1 MIVKKKV
8 GEMPSTDLLKSVM
21 KKTKGA
27 TPKYD
32 VPKVSL
38 EDNVRRIIEKF
49 KSDNVLGILDIN
61 PFSKVDEEAYSMY
74 GSFIRPT
81 INVKTGFSEDK
92 LDPEKVTL
100 EDVYSN
106 DICDLIMYYDVDARL
121 EKAFVTVYLMN
132 VPVIAY
138 YAVRTLLETVL
149 KVADVNDL
157 ESTRTS
163 IFVRMIQDMSMLG
176 MLSSMKETIDFQFGI
191 DPNDAIMNDQIFDFM
206 DDISDSRIDPRL
218 IQKLLANG
226 IRWDTIQAV
235 MDTTRTI
242 CNEGDVISNSSA
254 ELFTRIAIAAV
265 KLIDNVDDDQ
275 KDVYEA
281 VNTALVFISHELTAS
296 AEYVSRMS
304 VATYQ
309 SATFVVALVGLCNE
323 VRAGE
328 ELINAFHGIL
338 SNVSDDTTVFADYL
352 RWVDMVRLALIA
364 RPDEI
369 NAATKELGYDVF
381 SHLTSVSYFMFVR
394 SMSSYESFVD
404 KASNV
409 ILYMPV
415 QMCSILMRHF
425 SIIRVHDVFTSL
437 EMLRNASYTLAS
449 LSFMGQKGKMTPK
462 EVSELDPKD
471 IDSVWIS
478 ATAINNNDIPYTF
491 DITNTEKVA
500 QLCIEAEMI
509 HSADVFEGQM
519 LF

>member
-32 VPKVSL
+32 VPKGSL
-38 EDNVRRIIEKF
+38 EDSVRKIIENF
-49 KSDNVLGILDIN
+49 KSNNVLGILDIN
-61 PFSKVDEEAYSMY
+61 PFSKVNEETYSMY
-74 GSFIRPT
+74 ESFIRPT

-100 EDVYSN
+100 GDVYSN
-106 DICDLIMYYDVDARL
+106 DICDIIMYYDVDARL

-132 VPVIAY
+132 VPIIVY

-149 KVADVNDL
+149 KVANVNDL

-235 MDTTRTI
+235 MDMTSTI

-254 ELFTRIAIAAV
+254 ELFTRITIAAV

-296 AEYVSRMS
+296 ADYVSRMS

-309 SATFVVALVGLCNE
+309 SATFVVVLVGLCNE
-323 VRAGE
+323 VRAGG

-338 SNVSDDTTVFADYL
+338 SNVSDDTTIFADYL

-415 QMCSILMRHF
+415 QMCSVLMRHF

>member
-27 TPKYD
+27 TPKYG

-38 EDNVRRIIEKF
+38 EDNVRKIIENCR
-49 KSDNVLGILDIN
+49 SANSLDTLDTN
-61 PFSKVDEEAYSMY
+61 PFSKVFEDVYSMY
-74 GSFIRPT
+74 GLFIRPN
-81 INVKTGFSEDK
+81 INVKAGFPEDK
-92 LDPEKVTL
+92 LNPETVTL
-100 EDVYSN
+100 EDVYSD

-149 KVADVNDL
+149 KVADVNNL

-163 IFVRMIQDMSMLG
+163 IFVRMIQYMSMLG

-191 DPNDAIMNDQIFDFM
+191 DPNDAIVNDQIFDFM

-218 IQKLLANG
+218 IQKLLADG
-226 IRWDTIQAV
+226 IRWETIQAV

-242 CNEGDVISNSSA
+242 CNEGDDISNSSA
-254 ELFTRIAIAAV
+254 ELFGRIAIAAIR
-265 KLIDNVDDDQ
+265 LIDNVDDDQ
-275 KDVYEA
+275 KDVYES

-309 SATFVVALVGLCNE
+309 SATFAVALLGLCNE
-323 VRAGE
+323 VRAGGD
-328 ELINAFHGIL
+328 LLNAFHGIL
-338 SNVSDDTTVFADYL
+338 SNISDDTAVFADYL
-352 RWVDMVRLALIA
+352 RWVDIVRLALIVK
-364 RPDEI
+364 PDEI
-369 NAATKELGYDVF
+369 NAAMKELGYDIF
-381 SHLTSVSYFMFVR
+381 SHLTSVSYFMFIR
-394 SMSSYESFVD
+394 AMSSYESFIT

-409 ILYMPV
+409 LMYMPV
-415 QMCSILMRHF
+415 QMCSVLMRHF

-449 LSFMGQKGKMTPK
+449 LSFMSQTGKMTPK

-471 IDSVWIS
+471 INNVWIS
-478 ATAINNNDIPYTF
+478 ATAINKSDIPYTF
-491 DITNTEKVA
+491 DITDTERVA

-509 HSADVFEGQM
+509 HSAYAFEGQM